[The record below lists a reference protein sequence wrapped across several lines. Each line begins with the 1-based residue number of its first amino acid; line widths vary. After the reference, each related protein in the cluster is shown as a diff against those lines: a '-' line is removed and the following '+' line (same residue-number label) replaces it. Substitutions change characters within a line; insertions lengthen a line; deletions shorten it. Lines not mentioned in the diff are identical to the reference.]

1 MRLCCSESNFD
12 IDFHTYEFRRGWKV
26 LLGSILGVG
35 IGGPSLFY
43 YPAGVFM
50 KELERDLG
58 MSRTAL
64 SAGML
69 LFTLAVAVVSPLVG
83 SLIDKFGV
91 RVPIAT
97 SLSAL
102 ALCYVSFAF
111 FLRSVFS
118 FYLLN
123 FVCALACAGSTPLS
137 FTRAVNDWFT
147 RARGLALGMMLMGT
161 GLTAAM
167 LPRVLA
173 TVINAYNWRAGYL
186 FLSMLVVG
194 TGPIIVWLVR
204 LNPNKPQLGRKGS
217 FGTAASIRTALYSST
232 FWMMLAAFFMLS
244 LGISGLLIH
253 FVPLLTDAGISRT
266 EAASRAGLI
275 GAAVVAG
282 RLIVGFLVDRLFAP
296 YVAAPVIFL
305 SAVGCLVLAA
315 VGVSAAPLFALAIGF
330 AAGAEVDLIGYL
342 TARYFPVSLYGRVYG
357 WQFAIFATASGLG
370 PFWVAAI
377 HDNYGSYDLALYA
390 AAGLLVLSAA
400 IFLLLPR
407 YPLDD

>member
-1 MRLCCSESNFD
+1 
-12 IDFHTYEFRRGWKV
+12 
-26 LLGSILGVG
+26 
-35 IGGPSLFY
+35 
-43 YPAGVFM
+43 M

-69 LFTLAVAVVSPLVG
+69 LFTLALVVSPLVG
-83 SLIDKFGV
+83 NLIDKFGV

-204 LNPNKPQLGRKGS
+204 LNPNKPQMGRKGS

-244 LGISGLLIH
+244 LGISGLLIN

-266 EAASRAGLI
+266 EAASRG
-275 GAAVVAG
+275 GFDRCG
-282 RLIVGFLVDRLFAP
+282 RGRWSIDCRISSLSPFCSICGRSGHFSVGRW
-296 YVAAPVIFL
+296 L
-305 SAVGCLVLAA
+305 SCTRKQSALLA
-315 VGVSAAPLFALAIGF
+315 SLFALAIP
-330 AAGAEVDLIGYL
+330 IG
-342 TARYFPVSLYGRVYG
+342 GRAK
-357 WQFAIFATASGLG
+357 FI
-370 PFWVAAI
+370 
-377 HDNYGSYDLALYA
+377 
-390 AAGLLVLSAA
+390 
-400 IFLLLPR
+400 
-407 YPLDD
+407 